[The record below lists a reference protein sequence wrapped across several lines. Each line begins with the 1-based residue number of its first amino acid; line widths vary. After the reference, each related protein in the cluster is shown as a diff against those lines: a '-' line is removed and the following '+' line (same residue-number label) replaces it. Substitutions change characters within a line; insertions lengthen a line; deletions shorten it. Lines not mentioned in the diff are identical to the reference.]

1 MINARHTK
9 NARMMIMG
17 MLGSQEILL
26 IFVAIILLFGASKL
40 PDLARSMGRSMG
52 EFKRGQQ
59 EIEIE
64 LQAARDVGG
73 AARDTDIALTRV
85 QRMASNLGIDITGKN
100 DEQLFIEI
108 EKRLA
113 R

>member
-1 MINARHTK
+1 
-9 NARMMIMG
+9 MG

-59 EIEIE
+59 EIEHE
-64 LQAARDVGG
+64 LHAARDGG
-73 AARDTDIALTRV
+73 IAMSSPDIALTRV
-85 QRMASNLGIDITGKN
+85 QRMAKNLGIDTAGKTE
-100 DEQLFIEI
+100 EQLLTEI
-108 EKRLA
+108 DRTISK
-113 R
+113 